1 MSGHSKWATTKR
13 HKAAVDAKRGKLFS
27 ILSKEITLAVRSGGK
42 DPEFNPR
49 LRTVIFKA
57 KTANMPADNIKKAIQ
72 KGTGE
77 IPGVVIEELLYE
89 GYAPGGIGVIV
100 EVTTDNK
107 NRTTSEVRSVFTKWG
122 GNLAGAGALAF
133 HFQRLGQFL
142 IARDKVSEDHLIE
155 IALAAG
161 AEDVKSEEE
170 FFEVL
175 CPISAYDEVVQAL
188 QKADVETTSSEI
200 VYVPN
205 TLIAVQD
212 KETAQKILRLLDRL
226 DELEDV
232 KNVYTNGDIP
242 DEFTEE
248 ESEP

>member
-77 IPGVVIEELLYE
+77 IPGVIIEELLYE
-89 GYAPGGIGVIV
+89 GYAPVGIGVIV

-122 GNLAGAGALAF
+122 GNLAGAGTLAF

-188 QKADVETTSSEI
+188 QKADVETASSEM
-200 VYVPN
+200 VYYPN
-205 TLIAVQD
+205 NLIAVQD
-212 KETAQKILRLLDRL
+212 KETAQKILRLLERL

-232 KNVYTNGDIP
+232 KNVYNNGDIP

-248 ESEP
+248 ES